1 MIYSISNSILLLI
14 DNTKLGVSRNGDTPS
29 SLDGFHG
36 LFRSK
41 AVDEG
46 RGIPMT
52 PWKCQKTAILD

>member
-1 MIYSISNSILLLI
+1 MDRGYFTLATQAFHS
-14 DNTKLGVSRNGDTPS
+14 GDTPS